1 MGIVSSLLSQ
11 SKMKFL
17 LVLAVAA
24 YAKAEAEADPG
35 FVYSVGAHLPLTYT
49 YAAAHP
55 LVYTHHTPLVYTVPA
70 AGCQNSEGAVVPC
83 AHGVLPFVA
92 APVAPAAEAA
102 DAAPAVE
109 AERKKREAEAEP
121 EAAADPEA
129 DPWLY
134 YSRLYSHGYHY
145 APLTYSYAP
154 YTYSHVYNHYGLRH
168 LGYYGKRS
176 ADAEPEAEAKPEAD
190 PEADPWLY
198 YSGLYGHGYHYAP
211 LAYSYAPYTYS
222 HVYNHYGL
230 RHLGYYGKREAEAEP
245 EATADPEADPWL
257 YYSSGVYGHHGYHYA
272 PFTYAAYH
280 HPLTYFVGGCR
291 NNQGALVPCAGK

>member
-35 FVYSVGAHLPLTYT
+35 FVYSVGAHYPLAYT

-134 YSRLYSHGYHY
+134 YSRLYGHGYHY

-168 LGYYGKRS
+168 LGYYGKR
-176 ADAEPEAEAKPEAD
+176 
-190 PEADPWLY
+190 
-198 YSGLYGHGYHYAP
+198 
-211 LAYSYAPYTYS
+211 
-222 HVYNHYGL
+222 
-230 RHLGYYGKREAEAEP
+230 EAEP